1 MLSILAPVGTVTR
14 TVANLN
20 AFLKAHKCPEY
31 ADLYRK
37 AGEEFG
43 VRWDVAIFQSILETG
58 WFWNNSGPFDV
69 KKEQNNFAGLGATG
83 GGVPGDSFPDPLT
96 GIRAQLQD
104 LALRCDTYLPR
115 ESIISPY
122 AKKQYDTISN
132 RHSKTWE
139 DLSGTWAADKSY
151 HVQIYRIMDQF
162 DKEFPASGDTPKPP
176 PPTAATWIGISNNM
190 GTCVQALADDKPV
203 EIVEGKNVDA
213 LIALLQRHRLTART
227 FDVCARFSGTPDPV
241 KPPSKKKTTI
251 FLDPGH
257 SKSRPGARSNDGKVK
272 EELLNQHACEVLK
285 SALESAGY
293 SVTMWDP
300 DPDNLT
306 AVGAEARKYDVAISW
321 HHNSYDGSGNPYHC
335 VMIDPAAPN
344 AWKLIASRLAIAME
358 KGARGTCADTVV
370 FGGTNGLAGVYEA
383 ELTVLNTSANDPDGK
398 KPFHIL
404 PEGYFL
410 NKMTSVQA
418 CMDATKAIA
427 LEFSKQLMVEFP
439 E

>member
-1 MLSILAPVGTVTR
+1 MITIMGKGTRSVSDLNKWLAS
-14 TVANLN
+14 
-20 AFLKAHKCPEY
+20 KKCPQY
-31 ADLYRK
+31 ADLYRQ

-43 VRWDVAIFQSILETG
+43 VRWDMAIFQSCLETG

-83 GGVPGDSFPDPLT
+83 NGVPGDSFPDALT

-104 LALRCDTYLPR
+104 LALRCDTYLPK

-122 AKKQYDTISN
+122 AKSRYDTISN
-132 RHSKTWE
+132 RHSKHWE
-139 DLSGTWAADKSY
+139 DLSGTWAADTNY
-151 HVQIYRIMDQF
+151 HNKIYSIMKDF
-162 DKEFPASGDTPKPP
+162 DSKYPNSGNEETPM
-176 PPTAATWIGISNNM
+176 TEATWIGISNNM
-190 GTCVQALADDKPV
+190 GTCAQAMADDKPV
-203 EIVEGKNVDA
+203 EIVEGKSVDA
-213 LIALLQRHRLTART
+213 LIALLQKHRLSART
-227 FDVCARFSGTPDPV
+227 FDVCARFSGDPV
-241 KPPSKKKTTI
+241 KPPPNEKKKTTI

-257 SKSRPGARSNDGKVK
+257 ANSRPGARSNDGKVK
-272 EELLNQHACEVLK
+272 EEILNQHACEVIK
-285 SALESAGY
+285 TELEGGGY
-293 SVTMWDP
+293 SVKMWDP

-306 AVGAEARKYDVAISW
+306 AVGTEARKYDVAISW

-335 VMIDPAAPN
+335 IMCDPAMPN
-344 AWKLIASRLAIAME
+344 AWKLIVSRLAIAME
-358 KGARGTCADTVV
+358 RGARGTCADTVV

-410 NKMTSVQA
+410 NKMTSVQS
-418 CMDATKAIA
+418 CMDATRAIA
-427 LEFSKQLMVEFP
+427 LEFSKQLMIEFP